1 MIQIIIFSFNR
12 AIQLDTLLY
21 SIKKY
26 WKSPY
31 YEIDVVYNCSSDS
44 FQKGY
49 DYLIQKYSADRMIS
63 FHKEQKGECRYTWK
77 ELLNPYN
84 LKRLYKYPY
93 LRKPKTNFRSLTN
106 TLMEKSDAR
115 EVMFMTDD
123 SLFIN
128 PVCLSSSIFDWIEEE
143 PTKRQFSLRISK
155 GMDNQ
160 PSIGVSEDNGIL
172 SWNMNDMKRMNNW
185 GYQFSVDA
193 HIYNKECILQLFKIY
208 NFCNPNSLEGYIC
221 NIVRRKGWFNQ
232 AKSFATPHLLSFPI
246 NMVQDVEE
254 NESLGVSPEM
264 MNNYYL
270 SGHVLEYQMP
280 KEIRTFQVYPEEI
293 YFCKNQSKE
302 TVRIKN

>member
-26 WKSPY
+26 WESPSC
-31 YEIDVVYNCSSDS
+31 EIDVVYNCSSDS

-49 DYLIQKYSADRMIS
+49 DYLIQKYSADRIIS
-63 FHKEQKGECRYTWK
+63 FHKEQKGECPYTWK

-106 TLMEKSDAR
+106 TLMEKSAAH

-128 PVCLSSSIFDWIEEE
+128 PVCLSSYILDWIEEE
-143 PTKRQFSLRISK
+143 PTQRQFSLRIGK
-155 GMDNQ
+155 GINNQ

-193 HIYNKECILQLFKIY
+193 HIYNKECILQLFKTY

-221 NIVRRKGWFNQ
+221 NVVRRKGWFNQ
-232 AKSFATPHLLSFPI
+232 AKSFVTPRLLSFPI
-246 NMVQDVEE
+246 NIVQNVED

-264 MNNYYL
+264 MNDWFL
-270 SGHVLEYQMP
+270 SGYTMKYPIPENYNMFQQYPKFLYLYKDDEVIK
-280 KEIRTFQVYPEEI
+280 KEIQ
-293 YFCKNQSKE
+293 
-302 TVRIKN
+302 